1 MEPLTKKQES
11 FYQSIKKYIK
21 ENKIAPTVRELAY
34 INNLKSF
41 STVHDYIEKLKN
53 KGYITFIE
61 HSPRSIRIK
70 RKAKT

>member
-21 ENKIAPTVRELAY
+21 ENKIAPTVRELSY
-34 INNLKSF
+34 INNLKSV
-41 STVHDYIEKLKN
+41 STVHDYIIKLKD

-61 HSPRSIRIK
+61 HEARSIRIK
-70 RKAKT
+70 RKDKT